1 VLICAESNGRRET
14 LQQYFNEYDRHWRR
28 RRLRRLPYLQRQT
41 DAGRGAA
48 ARRLRAVYPGRA
60 PDLHHRDRTVCR
72 LRPPRRQKKQEAVT
86 QVESM
91 VRDLS
96 ELKIGDPVVHINHG
110 IGRYMG
116 LTSMDL
122 GEGETEFLHLEYAK
136 DTKLYVPVA
145 AARDLALFR
154 RLAGRC
160 AAALARL
167 RPVGKAKR
175 KAAEQVRDTAAEL
188 LNLYARRALRRAMP
202 SNIRR
207 MITSASPTVSA
218 STKRRT
224 SRKPSTT

>member
-1 VLICAESNGRRET
+1 MLGVAPLHAGFELSADGARLIFITETELYAGSGRRV
-14 LQQYFNEYDRHWRR
+14 
-28 RRLRRLPYLQRQT
+28 
-41 DAGRGAA
+41 GK
-48 ARRLRAVYPGRA
+48 
-60 PDLHHRDRTVCR
+60 
-72 LRPPRRQKKQEAVT
+72 KKQEAVT

-136 DTKLYVPVA
+136 ETKLYVPVSQLHVISRYSGA
-145 AARDLALFR
+145 SPDDAPLHTLGSGQWEKPSARPPNRCATPPPNCSTCTPAAR
-154 RLAGRC
+154 C
-160 AAALARL
+160 A
-167 RPVGKAKR
+167 
-175 KAAEQVRDTAAEL
+175 
-188 LNLYARRALRRAMP
+188 RAMP

-207 MITSASPTVSA
+207 TTTSASPTASA